1 MRVIVT
7 SKNPIVILLTKLQLP
22 STRLWGNAIWLSR
35 TRIISL
41 PCSRLSPMRCISRDL
56 TTNCRRHRR
65 GIARST
71 TKTVSADFEDFRG
84 ESSKHFT
91 RMFLLVGI
99 ANIHMCLVFN
109 IYTICDMI
117 PFSAENNNIY
127 WNIRMIL
134 FNNIAILC
142 ETSD

>member
-1 MRVIVT
+1 MRVT

-22 STRLWGNAIWLSR
+22 STRLWENAIWLSR

-56 TTNCRRHRR
+56 TTSCRRHRR
-65 GIARST
+65 GTARSM
-71 TKTVSADFEDFRG
+71 TKIVSADFEDFRG

-91 RMFLLVGI
+91 RMFLVVGI

-109 IYTICDMI
+109 IYTIICDMV
-117 PFSAENNNIY
+117 PFFAENNNIY
-127 WNIRMIL
+127 WNIRVIL
-134 FNNIAILC
+134 FNNIATLY